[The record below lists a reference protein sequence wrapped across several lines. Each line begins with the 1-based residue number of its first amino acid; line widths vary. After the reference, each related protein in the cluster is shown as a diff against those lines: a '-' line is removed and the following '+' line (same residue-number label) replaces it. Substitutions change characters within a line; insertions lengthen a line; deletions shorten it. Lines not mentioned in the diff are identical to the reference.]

1 MGTYDL
7 TVNKTG
13 GAVFSS
19 THQYLSLT
27 VPIKIVIT
35 GQVNKECLGL
45 KLLLN
50 CLSEIVTNARLD
62 IKPMIKP
69 PRSKADVEVSIP
81 VPESNFYCDGLV
93 MSIKPLLEQL
103 VASKKQEWEQKL
115 EKDILTMFKQVG
127 V

>member
-69 PRSKADVEVSIP
+69 P
-81 VPESNFYCDGLV
+81 ESNFYCDGLV

-115 EKDILTMFKQVG
+115 EKDILTMFKRVG